1 MTLTV
6 VVESLAII
14 GPKINLHTVFDMVS
28 FSMSN
33 ERERKEIQ
41 QIIENVL
48 DHRDTDNTYFLSKLI
63 EAALHKEGY
72 GKK

>member
-1 MTLTV
+1 ML
-6 VVESLAII
+6 
-14 GPKINLHTVFDMVS
+14 FDMVS
-28 FSMSN
+28 IIMTN

-41 QIIENVL
+41 TIIENVL
-48 DHRDTDNTYFLSKLI
+48 IHRDTDNYYFLSKLI